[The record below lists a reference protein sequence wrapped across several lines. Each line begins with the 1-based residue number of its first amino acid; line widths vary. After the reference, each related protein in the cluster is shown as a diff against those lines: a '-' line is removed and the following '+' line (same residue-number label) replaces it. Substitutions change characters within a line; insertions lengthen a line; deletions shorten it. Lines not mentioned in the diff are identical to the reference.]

1 MEETATLSRLWL
13 QLCIKNLNLHKT
25 DKKFSRGSFATAGE
39 EKNIF
44 DYVEVSWLDF
54 FQNKTMKHNFFL

>member
-1 MEETATLSRLWL
+1 M
-13 QLCIKNLNLHKT
+13 
-25 DKKFSRGSFATAGE
+25 TAGE

-54 FQNKTMKHNFFL
+54 FQNKTVKHNFFL